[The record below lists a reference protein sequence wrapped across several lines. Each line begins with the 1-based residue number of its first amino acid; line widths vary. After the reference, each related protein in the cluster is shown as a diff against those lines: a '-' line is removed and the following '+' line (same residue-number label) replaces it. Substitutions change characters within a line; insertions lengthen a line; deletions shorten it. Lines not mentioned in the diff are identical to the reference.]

1 MNPRR
6 LRRWEPGHGSQR
18 FAESDVDPL
27 GGLAN
32 LADLMLVFA
41 CGLMVS
47 LAAHHG
53 LFNGKPAKV
62 TRVEKGQALHAMPT
76 VAGPAQGAGMQAVGQ
91 VYRDAKTGKLVLV
104 EQ

>member
-1 MNPRR
+1 MSPRR

-47 LAAHHG
+47 LAAHGCH
-53 LFNGKPAKV
+53 KV
-62 TRVEKGQALHAMPT
+62 SLTVTSANTHAAAL
-76 VAGPAQGAGMQAVGQ
+76 
-91 VYRDAKTGKLVLV
+91 YRRMGFTPRREFAAYVW
-104 EQ
+104 QR